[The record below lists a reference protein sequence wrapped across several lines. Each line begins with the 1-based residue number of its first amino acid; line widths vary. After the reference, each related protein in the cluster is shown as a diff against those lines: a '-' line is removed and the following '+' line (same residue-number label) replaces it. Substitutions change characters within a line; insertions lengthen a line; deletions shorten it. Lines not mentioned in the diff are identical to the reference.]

1 MGKQRAY
8 GADATLRAVRETQYG
23 GATTGPVR
31 ALDFKTADLSA
42 SIPLGDDPLLGRGR
56 NAQDPYRG
64 LVTDEGQLE
73 IPFDLQGTGWWMT
86 ALFGDPQTTPQ
97 AATGTHHLR
106 GQSRAG
112 RHAHAERGDLDPCCG
127 TCGRRR
133 DRDRRDAGRYAH
145 RTGLGPQRR
154 QRSRHLRGELHGGG
168 RHGAGDHP

>member
-73 IPFDLQGTGWWMT
+73 IPFDLQGT
-86 ALFGDPQTTPQ
+86 
-97 AATGTHHLR
+97 
-106 GQSRAG
+106 
-112 RHAHAERGDLDPCCG
+112 
-127 TCGRRR
+127 
-133 DRDRRDAGRYAH
+133 DRK
-145 RTGLGPQRR
+145 
-154 QRSRHLRGELHGGG
+154 SVV
-168 RHGAGDHP
+168 